1 MTAAY
6 YNVTNPAN
14 NETGEPAFKYL
25 NSYMGARYSL
35 YNKQE
40 SGGYDMLSINS
51 KWSVR
56 AFLVC

>member
-14 NETGEPAFKYL
+14 NETGEPAFQYL
-25 NSYMGARYSL
+25 DSYMGARYSL

-51 KWSVR
+51 KW
-56 AFLVC
+56 